1 MPGIPVI
8 LAAAST
14 GSPGELCDFSNN
26 NDAALVAF
34 FPEIVLS
41 TARFYLVI
49 SSASHPEIKACNNH
63 KIDLGFWVKEGKKEK
78 EWN

>member
-1 MPGIPVI
+1 MR
-8 LAAAST
+8 LS
-14 GSPGELCDFSNN
+14 SNH
-26 NDAALVAF
+26 DAVPVAF

-63 KIDLGFWVKEGKKEK
+63 KIDLGLWVKEGK
-78 EWN
+78 